1 MLECG
6 RMCVCVCVCVCEM
19 LACVQRGKRKPST
32 FNRISPIF
40 LVKPAF
46 TDFYFIFYFFPGTC
60 GQQREEAADMKQKL
74 HQLRG

>member
-1 MLECG
+1 
-6 RMCVCVCVCVCEM
+6 MCVSVCVKCWRVCSGGSVSQVLLIE
-19 LACVQRGKRKPST
+19 LVQ
-32 FNRISPIF
+32 FF